1 MPNQF
6 AVNPT
11 TGERLMLL
19 GNQWVPA
26 GNSPKSASLADK
38 EAEKRRQ
45 QLENAQYITT
55 QVKRAKNQSSFFNTG
70 FPGAFGSIIPGS
82 STKKL
87 ESTLAP
93 IKANLSFEA
102 LKQMRDASPT
112 GGALGNVSNEELAL
126 LAASAGSLDVSQGE
140 EQLDRSL
147 NDINKRYLNIQRRL
161 MGTAAKFPIITNG
174 AVTYLRAN
182 PGTAKQFDVTFG
194 PGTAAA
200 YLKSG
205 R

>member
-26 GNSPKSASLADK
+26 GNSPKSVSLADK

-55 QVKRAKNQSSFFNTG
+55 QVNRAKNQSSFFNTG
-70 FPGAFGSIIPGS
+70 FPGAFGSRIPGS

-87 ESTLAP
+87 ESTLEP
-93 IKANLSFEA
+93 IKANLSFEQ
-102 LKQMRDASPT
+102 LKQMRESSPT
-112 GGALGNVSNEELAL
+112 GGAVGPVSDRDLIL
-126 LAASAGSLDVSQGE
+126 LSSVVGALDVSQGE
-140 EQLDRSL
+140 KQLDRSL
-147 NDINKRYLNIQRRL
+147 DDINKRYLDIQRRL
-161 MGTAAKFPIITNG
+161 MGTAPA
-174 AVTYLRAN
+174 LRPSGNRNAPVVSPNKGVDTSN
-182 PGTAKQFDVTFG
+182 P
-194 PGTAAA
+194 
-200 YLKSG
+200 LL